1 MQIIGVGRHGHVAF
15 HESGISLK
23 GGKVM
28 LVKLDDNTVA
38 NPVADGHFPS
48 EKESPR
54 YAVTMG
60 TPVPC

>member
-23 GGKVM
+23 GGKVT

-38 NPVADGHFPS
+38 NAVADGHFPS

-54 YAVTMG
+54 
-60 TPVPC
+60 